1 MNKIKADK
9 IIDDHLNHSLSFRT
23 LALKY
28 GISYSRAYRI
38 VKSHKP
44 TYQEK
49 SVQEELPDDVAM
61 LKALLRKERLKNEL
75 LNNIIDIAD
84 KELGTNIRKKS
95 GTRRSE

>member
-1 MNKIKADK
+1 MNKSKEEK
-9 IIDDHLNHSLSFRT
+9 IMHDHLTLGLTFRS

-28 GISYSRAYRI
+28 GLSYGRTYRI
-38 VKSHKP
+38 VKSNKSTYKEKP
-44 TYQEK
+44 
-49 SVQEELPDDVAM
+49 VQEELPDDVAM

-84 KELGTNIRKKS
+84 RELGANIRKKS

>member
-1 MNKIKADK
+1 MNKSKEEK
-9 IIDDHLNHSLSFRT
+9 IIHDQLTNGVSFRS

-28 GISYSRAYRI
+28 GVSYSRAYRI
-38 VKSHKP
+38 VKSHRSTYKEKP
-44 TYQEK
+44 
-49 SVQEELPDDVAM
+49 VQQELPDDVAM

-84 KELGTNIRKKS
+84 KELGANIRKKS

>member
-1 MNKIKADK
+1 MNKSKEEK
-9 IIDDHLNHSLSFRT
+9 IVHDHLTHGISFRN

-28 GISYSRAYRI
+28 GITPSRAYRI
-38 VKSHKP
+38 VRNQKP
-44 TYQEK
+44 IYQEK
-49 SVQEELPDDVAM
+49 VVQEELPDDLAM

-95 GTRRSE
+95 GARRSE

>member
-1 MNKIKADK
+1 MNKIKEEK
-9 IIDDHLNHSLSFRT
+9 IINDHLVNGVSFRS

-28 GISYSRAYRI
+28 GVSYIRAYRI
-38 VKSHKP
+38 VKSHKS

-49 SVQEELPDDVAM
+49 PVQEELPDDVAT

-84 KELGTNIRKKS
+84 KELGANIRKKS

>member
-1 MNKIKADK
+1 MNNIKEEKITN
-9 IIDDHLNHSLSFRT
+9 DHVIQGLSFRS

-28 GISYSRAYRI
+28 GISYSRAFRI
-38 VKSHKP
+38 VKSNQANDK
-44 TYQEK
+44 K
-49 SVQEELPDDVAM
+49 STEQEELPDDVAS

-84 KELGTNIRKKS
+84 KELGTSIRKKS

>member
-1 MNKIKADK
+1 MH
-9 IIDDHLNHSLSFRT
+9 DHLTLGLTFRS

-28 GISYSRAYRI
+28 GLSYGRTYRI
-38 VKSHKP
+38 VKSNKSTYKEKP
-44 TYQEK
+44 
-49 SVQEELPDDVAM
+49 VQEELPDDVAM

-84 KELGTNIRKKS
+84 RELGANIRKKS

>member
-1 MNKIKADK
+1 MNKSKEEK
-9 IIDDHLNHSLSFRT
+9 IIHDHLVHGISFRR

-28 GISYSRAYRI
+28 GVSYSRAHRL
-38 VKSHKP
+38 VKNNKP

-49 SVQEELPDDVAM
+49 LVQEELPDDVAM
-61 LKALLRKERLKNEL
+61 LKAMLRKERLKNEL

-95 GTRRSE
+95 GARRSE

>member
-1 MNKIKADK
+1 MNKYKAEK
-9 IIDDHLNHSLSFRT
+9 ILQERAVCGSSFRT

-28 GISYSRAYRI
+28 GVSHSRIYRM
-38 VKSHKP
+38 VNKDKESDKP
-44 TYQEK
+44 AGK
-49 SVQEELPDDVAM
+49 AEELPDDVKL

-84 KELGTNIRKKS
+84 KELGANIRKKS